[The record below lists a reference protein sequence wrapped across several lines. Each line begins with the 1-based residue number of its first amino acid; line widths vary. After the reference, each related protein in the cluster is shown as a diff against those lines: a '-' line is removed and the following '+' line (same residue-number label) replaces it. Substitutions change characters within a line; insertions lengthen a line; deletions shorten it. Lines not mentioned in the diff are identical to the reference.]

1 MYYPIKIKESDI
13 TNIYEGATVFS
24 AVQNTLKDH
33 FSHLNKK
40 FILVDENTRKHC
52 LDSLVNYTPALAGS
66 TIIEIKSGEAQK
78 NIETVVSIWQQ
89 LSDGNAG
96 RDAMLV
102 NLGGGVITDV
112 GGFAAATY
120 KRGIPYLNVPT
131 TLVGMSDAA
140 IGGKIAINLNNLKN
154 QIGMFLLPRGTYI
167 YSGFLRTLGRKD
179 FLNGVAE
186 IIKYGLIMDVGL
198 FKKVSKLGVIQLL
211 DQPFKD
217 SLWDDLIRRTV
228 KTKSEIIEKDFRDH
242 KERRL
247 LNFGHTIGHAFESY
261 GMTENGEGL
270 SRGHAVAMGIICE
283 SYLSG
288 VKAGLK
294 QDELNEIVALI
305 TSIFPVV
312 PIESSAISGL
322 MTIMKQDKKSSHGEL
337 QFTLIKAQGKAII
350 NQPIDDKLVRESF
363 EYYRTFIK

>member
-1 MYYPIKIKESDI
+1 MYYPIKIKESDS

-33 FSHLNKK
+33 FSHLNKR
-40 FILVDENTRKHC
+40 FILVDENTKKHC
-52 LDSLVNYTPALAGS
+52 LEALIGYTPALAGS
-66 TIIEIKSGEAQK
+66 TIIEIKSGEEQK
-78 NIETVVSIWQQ
+78 SIETVMSIWEQ
-89 LSDGNAG
+89 LTVGNAG
-96 RDAMLV
+96 RDSLLV

-112 GGFAAATY
+112 GGFAAATF

-131 TLVGMSDAA
+131 TLVGMADAA
-140 IGGKIAINLNNLKN
+140 IGGKIAINFKSFKN
-154 QIGMFLLPRGTYI
+154 QVGMFLLPRGTYI
-167 YSGFLRTLGRKD
+167 YSGFLRTLNRKD

-198 FKKVSKLGVIQLL
+198 FKKIAKLGVIELFN
-211 DQPFKD
+211 QPFKD

-261 GMTENGEGL
+261 AMAENGDGL
-270 SRGHAVAMGIICE
+270 SHGHAVAMGIICE

-294 QDELNEIVALI
+294 QNELDEIVALI

-312 PIESSAISGL
+312 PIESSSIGDL
-322 MTIMKQDKKSSHGEL
+322 ITIMKQDKKSSHGSL
-337 QFTLIKAQGKAII
+337 QFTLIKSQGKAII
-350 NQPIDDKLVRESF
+350 NQPIEDNLVHESF
-363 EYYRTFIK
+363 EYYRTLIK